1 MKKVALV
8 NVFFPPQTI
17 GGATRVL
24 ADNIDGLINRYSDEI
39 ELVGFTTQADCRKP
53 YEVDV
58 YPYQG
63 MRVYRVNS
71 HFRENMDWFAE
82 DREFYK
88 IFKNFLEFE
97 KPDIVHFHCVQRM
110 SASVVEAAKDMKVP
124 YFITIHDAWWIS
136 DYQFLVDQDGKVY
149 PDGHSDPFAERSYPQ
164 GISPVQSLERANY
177 LKKLMAGAEATL
189 HVSES
194 FESLYRK
201 NGVVNTQLTKNGIS
215 SHIDWKTKDTSY
227 TDKVV
232 LGHIGGMSD
241 HKGYDI
247 FEKALASADG
257 KKIEALVVDH
267 SKEPFYESV
276 ETIGDVTVTFV
287 GRQSQKAIVDLYSR
301 IDVLFAPSKW
311 PESYGLV
318 TREAAAC
325 GCWVVAS
332 SMGGIGEDVSNG
344 TNGFVIEPELSE
356 VKKIISKIGSDP
368 TRYKKC
374 ASFPSLMYS
383 DEQVDTLYRDVYSSS
398 GI

>member
-1 MKKVALV
+1 MKKIALV

-24 ADNIDGLINRYSDEI
+24 ADNIDGLIDKYGEDV

-63 MRVYRVNS
+63 IRVYRVNS
-71 HFRENMDWFAE
+71 HFREHMDWFCE
-82 DREFYK
+82 DPPFYK
-88 IFKNFLEFE
+88 IFKQFLEFE

-110 SASVVEAAKDMKVP
+110 SASVVEAAMDMKVP

-136 DYQFLVDQDGKVY
+136 DYQFLVDQHGKVY
-149 PDGHSDPFAERSYPQ
+149 PEGHMDPYAERSYPE
-164 GISPVQSLERANY
+164 GITPVDSLERANY

-194 FESLYRK
+194 FEQLYRK
-201 NGVVNTQLTKNGIS
+201 NGVENTLLTKNGIS
-215 SHIDWKTKDTSY
+215 SHIEWKPKDTSY
-227 TDKVV
+227 TSKVV

-247 FEKALASADG
+247 FEKALATADG
-257 KKIEALVVDH
+257 ENIEALVVDH

-276 ETIGDVTVTFV
+276 EKIGGVTVTFV
-287 GRQSQKAIVDLYSR
+287 GRQSQDNIVKLYSKM
-301 IDVLFAPSKW
+301 DVLFAPSKW

-332 SMGGIGEDVSNG
+332 SMGGIGEDVKEG
-344 TNGFVIEPELSE
+344 KNGFVIDPELEEIKKVIAKISADPALYKQPAVSDSLSYSE
-356 VKKIISKIGSDP
+356 
-368 TRYKKC
+368 
-374 ASFPSLMYS
+374 
-383 DEQVDTLYRDVYSSS
+383 EQVDTLFKKVYS